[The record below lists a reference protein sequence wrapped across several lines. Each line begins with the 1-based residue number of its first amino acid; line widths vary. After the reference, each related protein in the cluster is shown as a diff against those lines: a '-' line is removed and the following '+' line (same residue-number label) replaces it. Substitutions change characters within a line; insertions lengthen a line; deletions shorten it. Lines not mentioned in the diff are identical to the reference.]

1 MGRLSN
7 SVLLAGWILWTGG
20 CASSAPGSAQAKT
33 RTNRAAQ
40 PGRPPLPTPSPADK
54 RFIIAPELE
63 GLIHVVN
70 VRLNH
75 PEGSYLE
82 IQVTVEN
89 KTTARQQLS
98 YHIEWFDKE
107 GTSLTSDDL
116 EFLPWMLLPREVA
129 SIAVKAPLPTA
140 TDFGI
145 AFVPAAK

>member
-1 MGRLSN
+1 MGLLFN
-7 SVLLAGWILWTGG
+7 LVLLAGLFFITGG
-20 CASSAPGSAQAKT
+20 CASPASAPNQSH
-33 RTNRAAQ
+33 TNKFA
-40 PGRPPLPTPSPADK
+40 PPRPTPSPTDK

-63 GLIHVVN
+63 NIIHVVN

-89 KTTARQQLS
+89 MTAVRQQFN
-98 YHIEWFDKE
+98 YHIEWFDAD
-107 GTSLTSDDL
+107 GTSLTPDNL

-140 TDFGI
+140 ADFGI
-145 AFVPAAK
+145 AFVPAVQ

>member
-1 MGRLSN
+1 MGRLFN
-7 SVLLAGWILWTGG
+7 AVLLGGLLFMTGG
-20 CASSAPGSAQAKT
+20 CATPAAAPPQKHTTKSV
-33 RTNRAAQ
+33 
-40 PGRPPLPTPSPADK
+40 PPRPTPPPAAK

-63 GLIHVVN
+63 NIIHVVN

-89 KTTARQQLS
+89 MTTVRQQFH
-98 YHIEWFDKE
+98 YHIEWFDAD
-107 GTSLTSDDL
+107 GTILTPNNL

-140 TDFGI
+140 ADFGI
-145 AFVPAAK
+145 AFVPAIQ